1 MIDTAAISHIK
12 TISHIRTISLRAQI
26 TVMAAMVFMIVVS
39 FVTTCVDSA
48 AMSGYNTII
57 KQSCSLSDESVFAAY
72 SNDLLEQFD
81 IFALKKSDIIRKRF
95 LLLMLEQ
102 VLVFRGFR

>member
-12 TISHIRTISLRAQI
+12 TILYIRTISHIKTISLRAQI

-81 IFALKKSDIIRKRF
+81 IFALKKSDIINEKSPSTSKKI
-95 LLLMLEQ
+95 
-102 VLVFRGFR
+102 

>member
-1 MIDTAAISHIK
+1 MSRGLGDVYK
-12 TISHIRTISLRAQI
+12 RQ
-26 TVMAAMVFMIVVS
+26 
-39 FVTTCVDSA
+39 VTTCVDSA

-81 IFALKKSDIIRKRF
+81 IFALKKSDI
-95 LLLMLEQ
+95 MEAQ
-102 VLVFRGFR
+102 

>member
-1 MIDTAAISHIK
+1 M
-12 TISHIRTISLRAQI
+12 
-26 TVMAAMVFMIVVS
+26 FMIVVS

-81 IFALKKSDIIRKRF
+81 IFALT
-95 LLLMLEQ
+95 
-102 VLVFRGFR
+102 